1 MKRIVHIG
9 FARKIR
15 DKAKKLVAH
24 LLEVSE
30 NGLEW
35 EPGKFFVKDA
45 PQKSKTIQEIAFA
58 TPPVRR
64 EGRGRVGDGQRANDG
79 VDSR

>member
-1 MKRIVHIG
+1 MKRIVHMG
-9 FARKIR
+9 FTRKIR

-30 NGLEW
+30 NGLEG
-35 EPGKFFVKDA
+35 EPGKFFVKGA
-45 PQKSKTIQEIAFA
+45 PQKSKTIQEIAFG

-64 EGRGRVGDGQRANDG
+64 EGCGRVGERAT
-79 VDSR
+79 